1 MRMNEKTINASV
13 IFDLAKQINYEKYYF
28 IHQFRM
34 FKLESE
40 YMNTNNDDDDDN
52 NNFMQ
57 KEKKEN
63 NILFW

>member
-40 YMNTNNDDDDDN
+40 YMNT
-52 NNFMQ
+52 
-57 KEKKEN
+57 K
-63 NILFW
+63 